1 MSADADQ
8 VYPPWGVAQIV
19 AGPFFRY
26 RGLDPLAEAPLA
38 HGAAVERLE
47 RDQYLRLDARR
58 RAPRGRRDLVV
69 VLILAP
75 GGGPARFSPE
85 FRGLVERVR
94 HERAFLEGALDEL
107 IIIAGD
113 EFFGQPH
120 IVELFFGGYQR
131 EEPEGP
137 DPEGKG
143 AFYNAYPYRNFVME
157 IPAHVSV
164 APHRLVDPEEE
175 AALLA
180 RLHRG
185 SLPVIFHNDPP
196 VVWLGARPGQIVR
209 IDAPSHTAGFAV
221 TYRLVRRNPKPLL
234 DMA

>member
-1 MSADADQ
+1 MSAEADP
-8 VYPPWGVAQIV
+8 VYPPWGVAQVV

-26 RGLDPLAEAPLA
+26 RGLEPAAPLPS
-38 HGAAVERLE
+38 HEAAVERLE

-69 VLILAP
+69 VLVLAP
-75 GGGPARFSPE
+75 GGAPSRFSPD
-85 FRGLVERVR
+85 FKAMVDRVR
-94 HERAFLEGALDEL
+94 HEKAFLEGTLDEL
-107 IIIAGD
+107 IVIAHP
-113 EFFGQPH
+113 ELFGQTH
-120 IVELFFGGYQR
+120 IVEAFFGGYQR
-131 EEPEGP
+131 EEVEGP
-137 DPEGKG
+137 DPEGR
-143 AFYNAYPYRNFVME
+143 APFYNAYPCWNFVLE

-164 APHRLVDPEEE
+164 APHRVVGPEEE

-180 RLHRG
+180 RTRRAD
-185 SLPVIFHNDPP
+185 LPVIFHNDPP

-221 TYRLVRRNPKPLL
+221 VYRRVVRNAKPLL